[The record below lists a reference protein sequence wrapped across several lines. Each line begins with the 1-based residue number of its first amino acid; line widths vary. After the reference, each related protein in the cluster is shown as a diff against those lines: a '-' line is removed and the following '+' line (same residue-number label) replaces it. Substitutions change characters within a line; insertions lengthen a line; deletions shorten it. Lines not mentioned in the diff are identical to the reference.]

1 MSKSKQTSEKKKN
14 RFFTRKYLIILA
26 VCAAVCMTAAGVATY
41 AYLDRADYYSKHFYE
56 GTIINTVD
64 CSDLTAQ
71 EASERIR
78 EMVESYSFTL
88 IGPDNKTYQ
97 VTAAD
102 LGIKYDSEKEI
113 TALLA
118 KQDAI
123 RWPFEKD
130 DAGIHTVSMDLS
142 YSKLEL
148 DKWIAGLDFLKNG
161 ESPENAYEYFSES
174 GYWDIMPE
182 KEGSLVDSKRVCE
195 KIYQAVDAGETFV
208 DLNDEDYY
216 IRPAVRSD
224 DPQLNADVEKK
235 NKALETSYRI
245 EELTNAVIYLYSY
258 MEGEYYTLDSSI
270 YRPFITVSDDG
281 SVGLDRASLLEWY
294 TDWADER
301 ELIGNNC
308 LFLTSDHQVII
319 VDQGVDTGWSLDVES
334 TVDKIY
340 NAILDQDNDIILPVL
355 RDSSD
360 TQIKDS
366 TYIEI
371 SIQQQHMWCY
381 INGVLKVETPVVTGD
396 VTKYNLSTPTDGIWH
411 INYKQMNHHMYGP
424 QLADGTYEYEVDV
437 TYWMPFSGYVGI
449 HDAAREVFGGT
460 EYIGNGSH
468 ACVNTPYEAAEQIY
482 QLVSAGTK
490 VVIYG

>member
-1 MSKSKQTSEKKKN
+1 MSKSRISAEKKNK
-14 RFFTRKYLIILA
+14 RFFTKKYLIILA
-26 VCAAVCMTAAGVATY
+26 VCAAVCMTAAGIATS

-78 EMVESYSFTL
+78 EMVESYSFSL
-88 IGPDNKTYQ
+88 VGPDNNTYQ
-97 VTAAD
+97 IKAAD
-102 LGIKYDSEKEI
+102 LGIRYDSEEEI
-113 TALLA
+113 EALLA

-142 YSKLEL
+142 YSKIAL
-148 DKWIAGLDFLKNG
+148 DKWIADLDFLKNG
-161 ESPENAYEYFSES
+161 ESPENAYEYLSES

-182 KEGSLVDSKRVCE
+182 KEGSLIDSSRVCE
-195 KIYQAVDAGETFV
+195 QIYQAIDAGETFV
-208 DLNDEDYY
+208 DLSGYDFY
-216 IRPAVRSD
+216 IRPEIRAD
-224 DPQLNADVEKK
+224 DPQLNADVTKK
-235 NKALETSYRI
+235 NQALETSYRI
-245 EELTNAVIYLYSY
+245 EELTDAVLYLFSY
-258 MEGEYYTLDSSI
+258 KEGEYYTLDSSI
-270 YRPFITVSDDG
+270 YRPFINVGDDG
-281 SVGLDRASLLEWY
+281 SVDLDRGLLLDWY
-294 TDWADER
+294 TAWAEER
-301 ELIGNNC
+301 DLTDNDC
-308 LFLTSDHQVII
+308 LFLTTDHQVII
-319 VDQGVDTGWSLDVES
+319 VDQGVDYGWMLDVES

-340 NAILDQDNDIILPVL
+340 DAIINQEHDIILPVL
-355 RDSSD
+355 RDSSG

-381 INGVLKVETPVVTGD
+381 IDGVLKVETPVVTGD

-424 QLADGTYEYEVDV
+424 QLPDGTYEYETDV

-449 HDAAREVFGGT
+449 HDSPREVFGGT

-468 ACVNTPYEAAEQIY
+468 ACVNTPYEAVEQIY